1 MTVHLCHLYLYFL
14 QTFCVATRYVRL
26 ECSVSAYTYCRTYI
40 YTLLAACN
48 TVNTYNISK
57 TAHSLF
63 RVVHELHS
71 N

>member
-14 QTFCVATRYVRL
+14 QTFCVAIWYVRL

-48 TVNTYNISK
+48 TVNTYNISLNSA
-57 TAHSLF
+57 TL
-63 RVVHELHS
+63 
-71 N
+71 

>member
-14 QTFCVATRYVRL
+14 QTFCVATWYVRL

-48 TVNTYNISK
+48 TVNTYPS
-57 TAHSLF
+57 SG
-63 RVVHELHS
+63 
-71 N
+71 